1 MEWATLLYFDTVKG
15 MVDDLKKCVNLDEFS
30 KEKGFHIDK
39 VIDVTDI
46 ISPSFLESR
55 YSGIWVLK
63 PSSNFDAKSIVE
75 TIQAFHETEDDKNVY
90 SVECLEVSTT
100 TKENNDFTVEFF
112 KDLGVTAVKSFASLS
127 LTTSS
132 SASISPGQKKVK
144 DYNDIF

>member
-1 MEWATLLYFDTVKG
+1 
-15 MVDDLKKCVNLDEFS
+15 MVEDLKRFVNLDEFS
-30 KEKGFHIDK
+30 MEKGFLMDK
-39 VIDVTDI
+39 VIDIMDI

-112 KDLGVTAVKSFASLS
+112 KDLGVTAVKSSSSSSLS
-127 LTTSS
+127 TSS
-132 SASISPGQKKVK
+132 SASSSTGQKKVK